1 MSQPLDRRTLI
12 SAVIGFSLYLLLVP
26 ALMFL
31 AAGTLDW
38 PAAWS
43 YTFILLVA
51 SLGSR
56 LVVLKRNPDTLRERA
71 QFGRGKGTQDWDRV
85 LMPVVGIIGPIMVS
99 IVAGLDYRFGWTGDF
114 SPVVQWLA
122 AGLVLVGLWLAIW
135 AMIANRYFSASAR
148 IQTDREQTVV
158 ASGPYRMVRHP
169 AYAGGVLAGVALPF
183 MLATLWALIPAVLT
197 AIGTILRTALEDRML
212 REGLPGYQTYA
223 QQTRYR
229 LLLQVW

>member
-1 MSQPLDRRTLI
+1 
-12 SAVIGFSLYLLLVP
+12 
-26 ALMFL
+26 
-31 AAGTLDW
+31 
-38 PAAWS
+38 
-43 YTFILLVA
+43 
-51 SLGSR
+51 
-56 LVVLKRNPDTLRERA
+56 
-71 QFGRGKGTQDWDRV
+71 
-85 LMPVVGIIGPIMVS
+85 
-99 IVAGLDYRFGWTGDF
+99 
-114 SPVVQWLA
+114 
-122 AGLVLVGLWLAIW
+122 
-135 AMIANRYFSASAR
+135 MIANRYFSASAR

-229 LLLQVW
+229 LLPQVW